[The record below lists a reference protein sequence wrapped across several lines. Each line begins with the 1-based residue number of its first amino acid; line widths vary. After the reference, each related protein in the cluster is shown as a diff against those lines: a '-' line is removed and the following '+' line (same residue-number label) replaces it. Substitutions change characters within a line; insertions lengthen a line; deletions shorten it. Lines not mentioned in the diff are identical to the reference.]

1 MSISKTLTAL
11 ALILAAAPAHA
22 NDTIKIGNIVVTAGF
37 LKSVGESALAA
48 FDIAVAEINAAGGVN
63 GKQLELVRF
72 DSGSDP
78 KQASI
83 GARKLIQDDGVVAI
97 LGPFSSG
104 ESRVAIND
112 AERFKVL
119 MIPTAASA
127 PGLTDGKDYAWRLT
141 EDEQKQFSRLLTAL
155 TTSDIPHKTAAIV
168 YVSDEVVANSAG
180 TKLYPPLLKA
190 AGIEAG
196 EPIAVQNKS
205 FDMSAQVAGIMQT
218 NPDLVAV
225 AALPESASKL
235 IKELRRQGY
244 KGRVIGSQIFADPLV
259 TELFGPEGDGTL
271 MVAGFWRGRTE
282 TSAAFDAKFLAELE
296 TRGIRKLGAH
306 HTDAQAYDGVYLLKQ
321 LIETTGITGDPA
333 KLDEERAK
341 LAAAMEGVRFSGIVG
356 DDICFAGH
364 DAELPGYVIEIKQG
378 EWTKFA
384 EAPADKCN

>member
-1 MSISKTLTAL
+1 
-11 ALILAAAPAHA
+11 
-22 NDTIKIGNIVVTAGF
+22 
-37 LKSVGESALAA
+37 
-48 FDIAVAEINAAGGVN
+48 
-63 GKQLELVRF
+63 
-72 DSGSDP
+72 
-78 KQASI
+78 
-83 GARKLIQDDGVVAI
+83 
-97 LGPFSSG
+97 
-104 ESRVAIND
+104 
-112 AERFKVL
+112 
-119 MIPTAASA
+119 
-127 PGLTDGKDYAWRLT
+127 
-141 EDEQKQFSRLLTAL
+141 
-155 TTSDIPHKTAAIV
+155 
-168 YVSDEVVANSAG
+168 
-180 TKLYPPLLKA
+180 
-190 AGIEAG
+190 
-196 EPIAVQNKS
+196 
-205 FDMSAQVAGIMQT
+205 MSAQVAGIMQT